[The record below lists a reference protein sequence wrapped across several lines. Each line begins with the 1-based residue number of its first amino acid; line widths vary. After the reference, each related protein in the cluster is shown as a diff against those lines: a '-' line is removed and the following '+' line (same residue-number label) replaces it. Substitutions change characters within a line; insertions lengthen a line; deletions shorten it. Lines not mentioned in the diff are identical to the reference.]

1 MKINYKKYKALKIK
15 RSDRI
20 LTITINRPD
29 DMNAVNEQLHSEF
42 ATIFLDAEYD
52 DEIDIIILTG
62 AGKSFCAGGDLK
74 WLLGVHGDPVKTA
87 YHINHD
93 RKIQNAM
100 LDMEKPIIAKVN
112 GPAIGLGCSLAL
124 FCDFIYATP
133 RSKFADPHVSVGLV
147 AGDGGCVIW
156 PQLIGYA
163 RAKKYLLTGEHILA
177 NDALSMGLITEV
189 IEENQIDKEVDKL
202 AKNLR
207 DGAKYS
213 IRWTKTSINAGLKIM
228 ANSIIDR
235 AAAFENVTQL
245 MEDHKIALKA
255 FANKKQPKF
264 KQK

>member
-1 MKINYKKYKALKIK
+1 MDYKKYKELQIQKEN
-15 RSDRI
+15 RI
-20 LTITINRPD
+20 LTVTINRPE
-29 DMNAVNEQLHSEF
+29 DMNAVNEQLHIEF
-42 ATIFLDAEYD
+42 STIFIDAEYD
-52 DEIDIIILTG
+52 DDVDIIILTG
-62 AGKSFCAGGDLK
+62 AGKAFCAGGDLK
-74 WLLGVHGDPVKTA
+74 WLLRIHGDPVETA

-112 GPAIGLGCSLAL
+112 GPAVGLGCSLAL

-163 RAKKYLLTGEHILA
+163 RAKKYLLTGELVSA
-177 NDALSMGLITEV
+177 NDAFDMGLITEV
-189 IEENQIDKEVDKL
+189 IDESEIDDAVQAL
-202 AKNLR
+202 AEKLR

-213 IRWTKTSINAGLKIM
+213 IRWTKTSINAGLKVM

-255 FANKKQPKF
+255 FAEKKQPRF

>member
-1 MKINYKKYKALKIK
+1 MDYKKYKDLTVKKA
-15 RSDRI
+15 DRI
-20 LTITINRPD
+20 LTITLNRPD
-29 DMNAVNEQLHSEF
+29 DLNAVSEDLHNDLS
-42 ATIFLDAEYD
+42 TIFIDTEFD
-52 DEIDIIILTG
+52 DDVDVVILTG
-62 AGKSFCAGGDLK
+62 AGKAFCAGGDLK
-74 WLLGVHGDPVKTA
+74 WLLRVHGNPVETA
-87 YHINHD
+87 YTINHD

-163 RAKKYLLTGEHILA
+163 RAKKYLLTGAQIGAEE
-177 NDALSMGLITEV
+177 ALDIGLITEV
-189 IEENQIDKEVDKL
+189 IEEDKINEEVQAL
-202 AKNLR
+202 AERLR

-235 AAAFENVTQL
+235 AAAFENITQL
-245 MEDHKIALKA
+245 MEDHKIALEA
-255 FANKKQPKF
+255 FAKKEQPKF

>member
-1 MKINYKKYKALKIK
+1 MKTYETLKLEHV
-15 RSDRI
+15 SDHVMVVT
-20 LTITINRPD
+20 LNRPEARNA
-29 DMNAVNEQLHSEF
+29 MNTQMGLDLRDLWQDIYIEQGDLRC
-42 ATIFLDAEYD
+42 IVV
-52 DEIDIIILTG
+52 TG
-62 AGKSFCAGGDLK
+62 TGDKAFCAGGDLK
-74 WLLGVHGDPVKTA
+74 WLLRVHGDPVETA
-87 YHINHD
+87 YTINHD

-163 RAKKYLLTGEHILA
+163 RAKKYLLTGEQIGA
-177 NDALSMGLITEV
+177 EEARDIGLITEV
-189 IEENQIDKEVDKL
+189 VEEDKIDQEVQAL
-202 AKNLR
+202 AERLR

-235 AAAFENVTQL
+235 AAAFENITQL
-245 MEDHKIALKA
+245 MEDHKIALEA
-255 FANKKQPKF
+255 FSKKEKPKF